1 MIKITEEFASSGR
14 NFGNKLFTYA
24 VGRIIAEKL
33 NYKLVLPDN
42 CKIQRT
48 GVMMDFPYY
57 SIDGDIIENPE
68 YYVSDRLMS
77 ENGIDFVIENGKNK
91 KIILDGYFPRYEY
104 IKNYKNNIKTY
115 YKDLILEND
124 GKNDVIILLRDSNC
138 DSTFKLPDEYY
149 LNILKDIEFENL
161 YISYDHKHKHQ
172 TLFTSLEK
180 YDPILLDMNIIDL
193 FRFITQKNTIIAAQG
208 TFSFWSCF
216 LSNASKI
223 YWPISSV
230 GPYLPSWGMNLTIDD
245 EDRYEIINIH
255 N

>member
-1 MIKITEEFASSGR
+1 MVTITQEFASSAR

-33 NYKLVLPDN
+33 FYKLLLPDN

-48 GVMMDFPYY
+48 GNVIDFPYY
-57 SIDGDIIENPE
+57 SIDGKVIEFPE

-77 ENGIDFVIENGKNK
+77 EKGIDYVIENGKDK
-91 KIILDGYFPRYEY
+91 KINLDGYFPKYEY
-104 IKNYKNNIKTY
+104 IKKYKKIVKTY

-138 DSTFKLPDEYY
+138 DSTFKLPDEFY
-149 LNILKDIEFENL
+149 LNILKNIEFENL

-172 TLFTSLEK
+172 TLFSSLEG
-180 YDPILLDMNIIDL
+180 YNPILLDMNIIDL
-193 FRFITQKNTIIAAQG
+193 FRFITQKNTIIGAQG

-230 GPYLPSWGMNLTIDD
+230 GPNLPSWGINLTVDD
-245 EDRYEIINIH
+245 EDRYEIIKIDN
-255 N
+255 

>member
-1 MIKITEEFASSGR
+1 MTHNLTGFNKIHKITLS
-14 NFGNKLFTYA
+14 
-24 VGRIIAEKL
+24 
-33 NYKLVLPDN
+33 
-42 CKIQRT
+42 
-48 GVMMDFPYY
+48 
-57 SIDGDIIENPE
+57 
-68 YYVSDRLMS
+68 
-77 ENGIDFVIENGKNK
+77 
-91 KIILDGYFPRYEY
+91 
-104 IKNYKNNIKTY
+104 
-115 YKDLILEND
+115 

-230 GPYLPSWGMNLTIDD
+230 GPNLPSWGMNLTIDD